1 MGDTFQSKAF
11 QRPIFNTTAPLT
23 LSNIWTYIA
32 ARPLLLQA
40 TEQYGLHYI
49 IRKGRQ
55 FSRKQNYYSSNRFV
69 HRRLGALD
77 YLQLLMLIIQWH
89 CPASNINATYRGIRF
104 DSTPDM
110 SSGPGQAS
118 DNANRQTW
126 HAYTPTASLLPSDRG
141 SLVHVVFGL
150 LAGLAGWLAGV
161 LVRGLHNVN
170 TGAVIYRFIFWPF
183 YVHATSPT
191 ATLSVRTKLIP
202 NINQHTRGGDEITR
216 SLLTPASQAWP
227 LSLSVITLLLLW
239 LLIVWL

>member
-150 LAGLAGWLAGV
+150 LAGWLACSWSTQRQHG
-161 LVRGLHNVN
+161 RG
-170 TGAVIYRFIFWPF
+170 Y
-183 YVHATSPT
+183 
-191 ATLSVRTKLIP
+191 
-202 NINQHTRGGDEITR
+202 
-216 SLLTPASQAWP
+216 
-227 LSLSVITLLLLW
+227 LSLHFLTLLCTRNQPNGDV
-239 LLIVWL
+239 ISQNQINTKY